1 MTAGAAAPV
10 MIVADVPG
18 QDRAGYDA
26 MRRALGDVLRR
37 APGLILHTA
46 HPVAEGWRV
55 VEVWETKREAD
66 RFFADEVAPRLP
78 AGIRPKR
85 SVVELHAV
93 VGR

>member
-1 MTAGAAAPV
+1 MPV
-10 MIVADVPG
+10 MIVAEVPG
-18 QDRAGYDA
+18 HSRAGYDA
-26 MRRALGDVLRR
+26 MRLAMGEVLHR

-46 HPVAEGWRV
+46 HPVANGWRV